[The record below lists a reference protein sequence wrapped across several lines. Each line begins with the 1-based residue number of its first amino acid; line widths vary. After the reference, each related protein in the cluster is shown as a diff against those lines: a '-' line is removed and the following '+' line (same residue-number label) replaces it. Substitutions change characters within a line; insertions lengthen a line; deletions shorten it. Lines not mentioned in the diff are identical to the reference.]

1 MKPSFLMNTPHQA
14 HNDTQRDHF
23 DLRTLSNPR
32 MIPADSPYVQRHLER
47 AIRAATITAADRV
60 LDVGCGLGKFT
71 LPLVDRGIDVTGL
84 DLSHDLI
91 RALGELKGERE
102 LELHQGDILEPSED
116 LRESFDVV
124 TGFFV
129 LHHLP
134 DLVAAFRGLHTFL
147 RPGGRV
153 VFVEPNA
160 YSPLFPVQI
169 TLTRGMSWRS
179 DWGVFRMRRR
189 KLCRALGAAGFKS
202 IEHEFSGLF
211 PPALVNRGAGP
222 LEDRLDGWPLPGPI
236 SSFQVL
242 SASI

>member
-1 MKPSFLMNTPHQA
+1 MNTRHKA
-14 HNDTQRDHF
+14 HNDTQQAHF

-32 MIPADSPYVQRHLER
+32 MIPTDSPYVQRHLER
-47 AIRAATITAADRV
+47 AITAAEITAADRV

-71 LPLVDRGIDVTGL
+71 LPLVDRGINVTGF

-91 RALGELKGERE
+91 NALDELKGERK
-102 LELHQGDILEPSED
+102 LDLHQGDILEPPED
-116 LRESFDVV
+116 LRGSFDVV

-134 DLVAAFRGLHTFL
+134 DLVAAFRGVHTFL

-179 DWGVFRMRRR
+179 DWGIFRMRRR
-189 KLCRALGAAGFKS
+189 MLRRALGAAGFS
-202 IEHEFSGLF
+202 NIEHQFSGLF
-211 PPALVNRGAGP
+211 PPALINRGAGP
-222 LEDRLDGWPLPGPI
+222 LDDRLDRWPLPGPI

-242 SASI
+242 SASA